1 MEIKA
6 SSFKLRAN
14 APKGQKRFP
23 ISQKRFPISI
33 SSLRDM
39 SLQQRDYLQSVREQL
54 ALRAKQGVIEFEVT
68 DEMLSNEQQFLD
80 RFQQMLAKRRAGGE

>member
-23 ISQKRFPISI
+23 ISGQKRFPIS
-33 SSLRDM
+33 SLED
-39 SLQQRDYLQSVREQL
+39 L
-54 ALRAKQGVIEFEVT
+54 
-68 DEMLSNEQQFLD
+68 
-80 RFQQMLAKRRAGGE
+80 LAKLSCKAAWDAG